1 MGVVVGDYPLLLF
14 AGCSGGAGVCPQ
26 GSSAC
31 PLPISELACVPLPG
45 AHCQNSSQGLCTS
58 ARHTMRRG
66 FRLYGL
72 GRVFPA
78 VFGVAIRSRVGWC
91 WLLAP
96 PLANPPNFNSCKINF
111 TSFVKLAILGSMVK
125 QRDIIKTIKK
135 HAKENGLELTI
146 SEGGNHTKIKL
157 GDKMAPIPRH
167 REIGKTITKEIYKQL
182 GIE

>member
-1 MGVVVGDYPLLLF
+1 MGSEESFPLFLVLPSV
-14 AGCSGGAGVCPQ
+14 AALGGAGCWR
-26 GSSAC
+26 
-31 PLPISELACVPLPG
+31 
-45 AHCQNSSQGLCTS
+45 
-58 ARHTMRRG
+58 RHSLT
-66 FRLYGL
+66 
-72 GRVFPA
+72 
-78 VFGVAIRSRVGWC
+78 
-91 WLLAP
+91 
-96 PLANPPNFNSCKINF
+96 PPNFNSCKINF
-111 TSFVKLAILGSMVK
+111 TSFVKLAILGSIVK